1 MPSEWPL
8 DVGQKVLTL
17 TPGLVIFDSTEDFSF
32 ILMRR
37 TRHLAGHRYP
47 LTMVEEEVQVPDF
60 TGLGNVNQ
68 DPGSTE
74 QIKTS
79 HCGIKS

>member
-8 DVGQKVLTL
+8 DAGQKVLTL
-17 TPGLVIFDSTEDFSF
+17 TPGLVILDSTEDFLF

-37 TRHLAGHRYP
+37 THHLPGHRCP
-47 LTMVEEEVQVPDF
+47 LMTVEEEVKAPAF
-60 TGLGNVNQ
+60 TGLRNKNQ

-79 HCGIKS
+79 HCGI